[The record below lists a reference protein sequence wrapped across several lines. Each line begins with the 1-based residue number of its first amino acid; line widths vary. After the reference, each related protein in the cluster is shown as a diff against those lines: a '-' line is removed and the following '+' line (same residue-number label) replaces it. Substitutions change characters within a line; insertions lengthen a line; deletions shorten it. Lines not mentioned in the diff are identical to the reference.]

1 MPATPSD
8 LLAVPDTRSF
18 SLRRILQRV
27 LAARRVVLT
36 THVNADGDG
45 SGSEAALAAWLEA
58 RGIGAAIVNP
68 TPFPDTYRFLLHRD
82 GLAAEAGTPEAEAA
96 LAGADL
102 FVVLDTAEPQR
113 VGVLAPR
120 LPRGRTLVIDHHP
133 PGREVVGEM
142 AVQDATASAT
152 GEMIYDL
159 MALAG
164 DAIPFAS
171 ALAAYV
177 AIVSDTG
184 SFRFGNT
191 TPRTHVVAAELLG
204 RGIDPEDVFRRL
216 FATAPRRR
224 LELLREALATLRVD
238 EEAHLAWMV
247 VDDATAR
254 RLGAEPEDFDGL
266 IEHARTIE
274 GTEVALL
281 FRETGGGEVKVS
293 LRSNAAA
300 DVNAIARQFGGGGHV
315 MAAGALV
322 RGTGDEVARRVVSA
336 VRAALLS

>member
-1 MPATPSD
+1 MPNTAD

-18 SLRRILQRV
+18 SLRRVLQRL

-45 SGSEAALAAWLEA
+45 SGSEAALAAWLEE
-58 RGIGAAIVNP
+58 RGILATVVNP
-68 TPFPDTYRFLLHRD
+68 TPFPETYRFLLHRD
-82 GLAAEAGTPEAEAA
+82 DLVAEAGTPEAEAA

-120 LPRGRTLVIDHHP
+120 LPRAQTVVIDHHP
-133 PGREVVGEM
+133 AGREVVGEM
-142 AVQDATASAT
+142 AVQDDTASAT
-152 GEMIYDL
+152 GELVYDL
-159 MALAG
+159 VSLAG
-164 DAIPFAS
+164 DPLPYEA

-191 TPRTHVVAAELLG
+191 TPRVHAVAADLLG

-224 LELLREALATLRVD
+224 LELLRDALSSLHTDDEAR
-238 EEAHLAWMV
+238 LAWMV
-247 VDDATAR
+247 VTEETAR
-254 RLGAEPEDFDGL
+254 RHGADPEDFDGL
-266 IEHARTIE
+266 IEHARAIE
-274 GTEVALL
+274 DTEVAML
-281 FRETGGGEVKVS
+281 FRETGEGQVKVS
-293 LRSNAAA
+293 FRSNAAA
-300 DVNAIARQFGGGGHV
+300 DVNAIARRFGGGGHV
-315 MAAGALV
+315 KAAGALV
-322 RGTGDEVARRVVSA
+322 DGSAAEVVPRVVEA
-336 VRAALLS
+336 VRGALLS